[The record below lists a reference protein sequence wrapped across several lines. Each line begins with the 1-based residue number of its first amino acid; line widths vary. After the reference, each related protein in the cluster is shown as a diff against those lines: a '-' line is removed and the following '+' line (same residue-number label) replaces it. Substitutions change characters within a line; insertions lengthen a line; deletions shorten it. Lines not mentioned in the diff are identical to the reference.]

1 MKLATVAEMQ
11 HAERDFHTAVQRAEP
26 LAGVFIGCPA

>member
-11 HAERDFHTAVQRAEP
+11 HAERECGVPVEQLMENAGLAVSH
-26 LAGVFIGCPA
+26 V